1 MHKLP
6 YQGSVPRNGIGITSP
21 DRIFLG
27 DSTVC
32 YASVS
37 SDTLI
42 PWSCWT
48 GAANTLSMND
58 LLIYILIGFIAQLV
72 KGSLGM
78 AYGMIIMSFLLA
90 IGTPPLLANSSVQL
104 AKVFTAGISS
114 ISHWHYQ
121 NIDKGML
128 IRLSASGIVGAG
140 AGALLATSISD
151 NLLQPFVAIYLFAT
165 GLRMLWQVFRP
176 RSDGMLKVIQLP
188 LLGLIGGFLNAV
200 GGTGWGP
207 VVTSTLLVN
216 GSNPRLS
223 IGSVS
228 VAEFFVSLTAAI
240 VLISHINIANINWHM
255 IIGFIIGGMSAAPL
269 AAYLCGRLPARALIT
284 MVSLIIMVLSI
295 SMVLN
300 G

>member
-1 MHKLP
+1 MLGFARSEIYSPKLP
-6 YQGSVPRNGIGITSP
+6 RIAPP
-21 DRIFLG
+21 DGIFLG

-32 YASVS
+32 YAAS
-37 SDTLI
+37 SNASI
-42 PWSCWT
+42 PSSWWT
-48 GAANTLSMND
+48 GVANYQPMND
-58 LLIYILIGFIAQLV
+58 LLIYIFIGFVAQLV

-78 AYGMIIMSFLLA
+78 AYGMITMSFLLA
-90 IGTPPLLANSSVQL
+90 IGTPALLANSSVQL
-104 AKVFTAGISS
+104 AKVFTAGVSS

-121 NIDKGML
+121 NVDRRML

-140 AGALLATSISD
+140 AGALLATAVSD
-151 NLLQPFVAIYLFAT
+151 TLLQPFVAIYLFAT

-176 RSDGMLKVIQLP
+176 RSDSVLKDVQLP

-207 VVTSTLLVN
+207 VVTSTLLAN

-240 VLISHINIANINWHM
+240 VLISHINIASINWNM
-255 IIGFIIGGMSAAPL
+255 IAGFIIGGMSAAPL
-269 AAYLCGRLPARALIT
+269 GAYLCGRLPARALIT
-284 MVSLIIMVLSI
+284 MVSLVIMFLSI
-295 SMVLN
+295 SMIVN